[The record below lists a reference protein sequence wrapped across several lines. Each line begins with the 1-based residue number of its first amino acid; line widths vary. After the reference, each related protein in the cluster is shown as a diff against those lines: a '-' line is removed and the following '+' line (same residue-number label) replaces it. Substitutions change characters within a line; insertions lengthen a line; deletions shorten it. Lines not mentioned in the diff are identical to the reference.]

1 MLKYLFNGSESR
13 FWGQREQNGHICVG
27 EQLVQPQRERQR
39 AGPRVL
45 QRGCPQG
52 AERGKEICGSLSL
65 IIFMFSCLITTCQ
78 LSVGRNDVLQPLVW
92 EFIVINGPGGN
103 D

>member
-1 MLKYLFNGSESR
+1 MQPRCER
-13 FWGQREQNGHICVG
+13 WCVG
-27 EQLVQPQRERQR
+27 PH
-39 AGPRVL
+39 AL
-45 QRGCPQG
+45 QKGCPRG

-65 IIFMFSCLITTCQ
+65 IIFMFSCLITMCQ

>member
-1 MLKYLFNGSESR
+1 MQARCERWL
-13 FWGQREQNGHICVG
+13 VG
-27 EQLVQPQRERQR
+27 P
-39 AGPRVL
+39 GVL
-45 QRGCPQG
+45 QRGCPRG

-78 LSVGRNDVLQPLVW
+78 LSVGRNDVLWPLVW

>member
-1 MLKYLFNGSESR
+1 MGTFVLGSSLCSR
-13 FWGQREQNGHICVG
+13 GASGSV
-27 EQLVQPQRERQR
+27 
-39 AGPRVL
+39 
-45 QRGCPQG
+45 RGCARCKRDCPRG

>member
-1 MLKYLFNGSESR
+1 MDRVAGLGGKEGETGTSVPGSSLCR
-13 FWGQREQNGHICVG
+13 HGVSGGLWDQACC
-27 EQLVQPQRERQR
+27 
-39 AGPRVL
+39 
-45 QRGCPQG
+45 RGCPQG

-78 LSVGRNDVLQPLVW
+78 LSVGRNDVLWPLVW